1 MGLSGTT
8 QSTTMSDH
16 TTTQAIEATLAAAGS
31 KATYTGAG
39 MTIGGWVVSSELAV
53 LVGMMVGVC
62 GLLVQW
68 YYRHKL
74 TNAEIEVLRERNE
87 RDRAA
92 HELRMTEIRK
102 DLAK

>member
-1 MGLSGTT
+1 
-8 QSTTMSDH
+8 MSDN
-16 TTTQAIEATLAAAGS
+16 TTTQAIEATLATAGS

-39 MTIGGWVVSSELAV
+39 MTIGGWAISSELAV
-53 LVGMMVGVC
+53 LVGMLVGVC

-74 TNAEIEVLRERNE
+74 TNAEIEVLRERND

-92 HELRMTEIRK
+92 HELRMAEIRK
-102 DLAK
+102 EVAP

>member
-1 MGLSGTT
+1 
-8 QSTTMSDH
+8 MSDQ
-16 TTTQAIEATLAAAGS
+16 TTSHAIEATLAATGS

-39 MTIGGWVVSSELAV
+39 MTVGGWMLSSEFAV
-53 LVGMMVGVC
+53 LFGMLI
-62 GLLVQW
+62 GLAGLGVQW